1 MIKVLQYNH
10 STDSY
15 SVVGGIVNN
24 TFYNTKF
31 DVVTTIPSREETPLK
46 AFFTKGFDA
55 EGEVKTELRVIYE
68 SDMVIINL

>member
-10 STDSY
+10 STDDY
-15 SVVGGIVNN
+15 SVVGGIINN

-31 DVVTTIPSREETPLK
+31 DVVTTIPQREEAPLK
-46 AFFTKGFDA
+46 AFFTKGYTP
-55 EGEVKTELRVIYE
+55 EGEVATELRVVYE